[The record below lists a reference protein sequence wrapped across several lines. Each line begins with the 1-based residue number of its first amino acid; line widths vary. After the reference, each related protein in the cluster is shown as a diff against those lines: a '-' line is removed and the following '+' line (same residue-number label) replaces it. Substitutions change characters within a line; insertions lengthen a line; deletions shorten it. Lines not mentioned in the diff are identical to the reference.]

1 VDEGDVAAGDDLAR
15 RPHVDHHDHMRRTSL
30 VHAKAHL
37 SELVDLAE
45 HKGRPVLIL
54 RHGKPAAAIVPLS
67 MVHAAET
74 SGPPPL
80 TTDEELE
87 AFWAGF
93 GRGDQQSAVE
103 DLVRGRRPWGE
114 R

>member
-1 VDEGDVAAGDDLAR
+1 
-15 RPHVDHHDHMRRTSL
+15 MRRTSL

-37 SELVDLAE
+37 SELVDHAE
-45 HKGRPVLIL
+45 HKGKPVVIL
-54 RHGKPAAAIVPLS
+54 RHGKPAAAIVPMS
-67 MVHAAET
+67 MVPADVG
-74 SGPPPL
+74 SGPPPI
-80 TTDEELE
+80 TSDEELE

-93 GRGDQQSAVE
+93 GKGDRRSAVA

>member
-1 VDEGDVAAGDDLAR
+1 
-15 RPHVDHHDHMRRTSL
+15 MRRTSL

-37 SELVDLAE
+37 SALVDQAE
-45 HKGRPVLIL
+45 HKGKPVLIL
-54 RHGKPAAAIVPLS
+54 RHGKPAAAIVPVS
-67 MVHAAET
+67 MVKAAAA
-74 SGPPPL
+74 SGPPPI

-93 GRGDQQSAVE
+93 GKGEATRSAVE
-103 DLVRGRRPWGE
+103 DLVQGRRPWGE

>member
-1 VDEGDVAAGDDLAR
+1 MTIV
-15 RPHVDHHDHMRRTSL
+15 RRTSL

-37 SELVDLAE
+37 SELVDQAE
-45 HKGRPVLIL
+45 HKGKPVVIL
-54 RHGKPAAAIVPLS
+54 RHGKPAAAIVPVS
-67 MVHAAET
+67 MLAAGTEAPA
-74 SGPPPL
+74 PPAI

-93 GRGDQQSAVE
+93 GKGDKRSAVA
-103 DLVRGRRPWGE
+103 DLVKGRRPWGE

>member
-1 VDEGDVAAGDDLAR
+1 
-15 RPHVDHHDHMRRTSL
+15 MRRTSL

-37 SELVDLAE
+37 SELVDQAE
-45 HKGRPVLIL
+45 HKGRAVLIL
-54 RHGKPAAAIVPLS
+54 RHGKPAAAIVPVS
-67 MVHAAET
+67 MVQAAET
-74 SGPPPL
+74 SGPAPL

-93 GRGDQQSAVE
+93 GKGDKRSAVE
-103 DLVRGRRPWGE
+103 DLVQGRRPWGE

>member
-1 VDEGDVAAGDDLAR
+1 
-15 RPHVDHHDHMRRTSL
+15 MRRTSL

-37 SELVDLAE
+37 SELVDQAE
-45 HKGRPVLIL
+45 HKGKPVLIL

-67 MVHAAET
+67 MVAHGEPV
-74 SGPPPL
+74 GPSPI
-80 TTDEELE
+80 TTDDELE

-93 GRGDQQSAVE
+93 GKGDGTRSAVE
-103 DLVRGRRPWGE
+103 DLIRGRRPWGE